1 MDCDFSPG
9 DISPVND
16 PFGAGPESVLR
27 PHRLYLPEIG
37 ARGSPCMKNL
47 ASPGPMAVLSPVTN
61 LALNMNNL
69 AVLGGQCETPKR
81 KKTLPLL
88 KIPSFASDASS
99 DAGLGLESPSPLD
112 SLDAEQNLQSVR
124 RFSFQAIWCRWESIY
139 LQPGLQLFGFL
150 THQCVCVVWLVPE
163 GGWVNSGTLFMPW
176 ESRRSNRAS
185 HTPYLLPLQTS
196 IHSLPLLPSSNKRGL
211 QRGFEKA
218 MEDAT
223 RAVNEKMPIR
233 RIHSLPLQ
241 LLGHSPNLRNKE
253 PDPSRYGVWTRAN
266 GCDNKEN
273 LAEENFEFKKP
284 SMPASRCRTRST
296 GGTKDAFAGRPNSA
310 PALMLSP
317 PSSHQ
322 PDSPEESSPFIL
334 RRPSLSCLHDD
345 DDDGFLEG
353 LDDVENDSEV
363 PLGMDSLLTAPLVA
377 KQSTDSNYSPVV
389 RCRPRGLFR
398 SPSMPNP
405 VGRVP
410 LKRPERPL
418 DENTPVRVKR
428 RRSLAGTQVAPTEQE
443 DVMPHQVQRSK
454 SFNHAQIER
463 MLDSDPSNVIGDFTK
478 MVKAMNGQYS
488 DLVERLFV
496 IDCRYPYEY
505 EGGHIK
511 GALNLHQ
518 EDQIEDYF
526 LKHPVLPECPE
537 KRVLLVFHCEF
548 SSERGPRMC
557 RYVRQRDRFLNEYPN
572 LHYPELYILKGGY
585 KDFFPLHK
593 SVCEPQAYRPMHHE
607 DFKEDLRKFRL
618 KSRTWAGERSKRDM
632 YSRLKNL

>member
-1 MDCDFSPG
+1 MDFEIAPG
-9 DISPVND
+9 DVSPVND
-16 PFGAGPESVLR
+16 PFSAGPESVLR
-27 PHRLYLPEIG
+27 SRFSLPEVG
-37 ARGSPCMKNL
+37 ARGPPCMKNL
-47 ASPGPMAVLSPVTN
+47 ASPGPMTVLSPVTN

-69 AVLGGQCETPKR
+69 AVLGGQCDTPKR

-112 SLDAEQNLQSVR
+112 TLDAEQNINL
-124 RFSFQAIWCRWESIY
+124 RFSFS
-139 LQPGLQLFGFL
+139 F
-150 THQCVCVVWLVPE
+150 
-163 GGWVNSGTLFMPW
+163 
-176 ESRRSNRAS
+176 
-185 HTPYLLPLQTS
+185 
-196 IHSLPLLPSSNKRGL
+196 
-211 QRGFEKA
+211 
-218 MEDAT
+218 
-223 RAVNEKMPIR
+223 
-233 RIHSLPLQ
+233 
-241 LLGHSPNLRNKE
+241 
-253 PDPSRYGVWTRAN
+253 
-266 GCDNKEN
+266 DNKEN

-284 SMPASRCRTRST
+284 SMPASRCCTRST
-296 GGTKDAFAGRPNSA
+296 GGTKDAFACRPNSA

-322 PDSPEESSPFIL
+322 PDSSDESSPFIL

-345 DDDGFLEG
+345 DDDDDGFLEG

-363 PLGMDSLLTAPLVA
+363 PFGMDSLLTAPLVA

-405 VGRVP
+405 VGRIP
-410 LKRPERPL
+410 LKRPERPQ

-443 DVMPHQVQRSK
+443 DVITH
-454 SFNHAQIER
+454 NWN
-463 MLDSDPSNVIGDFTK
+463 PSNVIGDFTK
-478 MVKAMNGQYS
+478 APALPTVEGKHQELKYITPDIMVKAINGQYS

-505 EGGHIK
+505 EGGHIT

-526 LKHPVLPECPE
+526 LKNPILPECPA

-557 RYVRQRDRFLNEYPN
+557 RHVRQRDRDLNEYPN

-593 SVCEPQAYRPMHHE
+593 SVCEPEAYRPMHHE

>member
-1 MDCDFSPG
+1 MDFEITPG
-9 DISPVND
+9 DVSPVND
-16 PFGAGPESVLR
+16 PFSAGPESVLR
-27 PHRLYLPEIG
+27 PRFSLPEVG

-47 ASPGPMAVLSPVTN
+47 ASPGPMTVLSPVTN

-69 AVLGGQCETPKR
+69 AVLGGQCDTPKR
-81 KKTLPLL
+81 KKTFPLL

-99 DAGLGLESPSPLD
+99 DH
-112 SLDAEQNLQSVR
+112 
-124 RFSFQAIWCRWESIY
+124 F
-139 LQPGLQLFGFL
+139 LFP
-150 THQCVCVVWLVPE
+150 H
-163 GGWVNSGTLFMPW
+163 
-176 ESRRSNRAS
+176 R
-185 HTPYLLPLQTS
+185 
-196 IHSLPLLPSSNKRGL
+196 
-211 QRGFEKA
+211 FEKA
-218 MEDAT
+218 MQDAT

-233 RIHSLPLQ
+233 RIHSLPLHF
-241 LLGHSPNLRNKE
+241 LGHSPNLKNKE

-266 GCDNKEN
+266 GSDNKEN

-284 SMPASRCRTRST
+284 SMPASRCRMRST
-296 GGTKDAFAGRPNSA
+296 GGTKDAFACRPNSA

-322 PDSPEESSPFIL
+322 PDSSDESSPFIL

-363 PLGMDSLLTAPLVA
+363 PFGMDSLLTAPLVA

-405 VGRVP
+405 VGRIP
-410 LKRPERPL
+410 LKRPERPQ

-454 SFNHAQIER
+454 SFDHAQIEK
-463 MLDSDPSNVIGDFTK
+463 MLDTDPSNVIGDFTK
-478 MVKAMNGQYS
+478 APALPTVEGKHQELKYITPDIMVKAMNGQYS

-505 EGGHIK
+505 EGGHIT

-526 LKHPVLPECPE
+526 LKNPILPECPA

-557 RYVRQRDRFLNEYPN
+557 RHVRQRDRDLNEYPN

-593 SVCEPQAYRPMHHE
+593 SVCEPEAYRPMHHE

>member
-1 MDCDFSPG
+1 MDFVISPG
-9 DISPVND
+9 DISPVSD
-16 PFGAGPESVLR
+16 PFSAGPDAVLR
-27 PHRLYLPEIG
+27 PPRLSLPEIG
-37 ARGSPCMKNL
+37 ARGSPCASL

-81 KKTLPLL
+81 KKNLPLL

-112 SLDAEQNLQSVR
+112 ALDAEQ
-124 RFSFQAIWCRWESIY
+124 
-139 LQPGLQLFGFL
+139 
-150 THQCVCVVWLVPE
+150 
-163 GGWVNSGTLFMPW
+163 
-176 ESRRSNRAS
+176 
-185 HTPYLLPLQTS
+185 
-196 IHSLPLLPSSNKRGL
+196 K
-211 QRGFEKA
+211 FEKA
-218 MEDAT
+218 MQDAT

-241 LLGHSPNLRNKE
+241 CLGHSPNLRNKE
-253 PDPSRYGVWTRAN
+253 PDPSRYGVWTCAN
-266 GCDNKEN
+266 SSDNKEN

-284 SMPASRCRTRST
+284 SMPASRCRTRSA

-317 PSSHQ
+317 PSSQQ
-322 PDSPEESSPFIL
+322 PDSSDEISPFIL
-334 RRPSLSCLHDD
+334 RRPSLSCLHDDD

-405 VGRVP
+405 GGRIP
-410 LKRPERPL
+410 LKRPERPQ

-428 RRSLAGTQVAPTEQE
+428 RRSLAGTQVAPTEQD
-443 DVMPHQVQRSK
+443 DVIPHQVQRSK
-454 SFNHAQIER
+454 SFNHTQIER
-463 MLDSDPSNVIGDFTK
+463 MLDTDPSNVTGDFTK
-478 MVKAMNGQYS
+478 APALPTVDGKHQELKYITPEIMVNAMKGQYS

-496 IDCRYPYEY
+496 IDCRYPSEY

-511 GALNLHQ
+511 GALNFHQ

-526 LKHPVLPECPE
+526 LKSPILPECPE

-557 RYVRQRDRFLNEYPN
+557 RFVRQRDRFLNEYPN

>member
-1 MDCDFSPG
+1 MVCFISYSLCVGQLHQISSPQRSTEMDVDIAPG

-16 PFGAGPESVLR
+16 PFSAGPDAVLR
-27 PHRLYLPEIG
+27 PPLLSLPEIG
-37 ARGSPCMKNL
+37 ARGSPCVTL

-81 KKTLPLL
+81 KKPLPLL

-112 SLDAEQNLQSVR
+112 ALDAEQ
-124 RFSFQAIWCRWESIY
+124 
-139 LQPGLQLFGFL
+139 
-150 THQCVCVVWLVPE
+150 
-163 GGWVNSGTLFMPW
+163 
-176 ESRRSNRAS
+176 
-185 HTPYLLPLQTS
+185 
-196 IHSLPLLPSSNKRGL
+196 K
-211 QRGFEKA
+211 FEKA
-218 MEDAT
+218 MQDAT

-241 LLGHSPNLRNKE
+241 FLGHSPNLRNKE
-253 PDPSRYGVWTRAN
+253 QDPSRYGVWTRAN
-266 GCDNKEN
+266 GSDNKEN

-284 SMPASRCRTRST
+284 SMPASRCCTRST
-296 GGTKDAFAGRPNSA
+296 GGTKDAFACRPNSA

-317 PSSHQ
+317 TSSHQ
-322 PDSPEESSPFIL
+322 PDSSDESSHFIL

-363 PLGMDSLLTAPLVA
+363 PFGMDSLLTAPLVA

-405 VGRVP
+405 GGRIP
-410 LKRPERPL
+410 LKRSERPQ

-443 DVMPHQVQRSK
+443 DVMPHQVLRSK
-454 SFNHAQIER
+454 SFSHTQIER
-463 MLDSDPSNVIGDFTK
+463 MLDTDPSNVTGDFTK
-478 MVKAMNGQYS
+478 APALPTVEGKHQELKYITPDIMVKAMNGQYS

-518 EDQIEDYF
+518 ENQIEDRF
-526 LKHPVLPECPE
+526 LKSPILPECPE

>member
-1 MDCDFSPG
+1 MCEVRYWIFFGRALNEMDFEAAPG
-9 DISPVND
+9 DVSPVD
-16 PFGAGPESVLR
+16 EPVLR
-27 PHRLYLPEIG
+27 PPRVSLPGVG
-37 ARGSPCMKNL
+37 ARGSPCVKSL

-61 LALNMNNL
+61 LALNLNNL

-81 KKTLPLL
+81 KKPLPLL

-99 DAGLGLESPSPLD
+99 DSGLGLESPSPLD
-112 SLDAEQNLQSVR
+112 TLDAEQ
-124 RFSFQAIWCRWESIY
+124 
-139 LQPGLQLFGFL
+139 
-150 THQCVCVVWLVPE
+150 
-163 GGWVNSGTLFMPW
+163 
-176 ESRRSNRAS
+176 
-185 HTPYLLPLQTS
+185 
-196 IHSLPLLPSSNKRGL
+196 K
-211 QRGFEKA
+211 FEKA
-218 MEDAT
+218 MQDAT
-223 RAVNEKMPIR
+223 RAVIEKMPIR

-241 LLGHSPNLRNKE
+241 FLGHSPNLKNKE
-253 PDPSRYGVWTRAN
+253 PDPSRYGVWTRTN
-266 GCDNKEN
+266 GSDNKEN

-284 SMPASRCRTRST
+284 SMPASRCRARST
-296 GGTKDAFAGRPNSA
+296 GGTKDAFACRPNSA

-317 PSSHQ
+317 PSNQ
-322 PDSPEESSPFIL
+322 PDSSDESSPFIL

-345 DDDGFLEG
+345 DDDDGFLEG

-363 PLGMDSLLTAPLVA
+363 PFGMDSLLTAPLVA
-377 KQSTDSNYSPVV
+377 KQSTDCNYSPVV

-405 VGRVP
+405 VGRIP
-410 LKRPERPL
+410 LKRPERPQ

-454 SFNHAQIER
+454 SFNHAQIES
-463 MLDSDPSNVIGDFTK
+463 MLATDPSNVIGDFTK
-478 MVKAMNGQYS
+478 APALPTVEGKHQELKYITPDIMVKAMNGQFS

-518 EDQIEDYF
+518 EDEIEGYF
-526 LKHPVLPECPE
+526 LKNPILPECPK

-557 RYVRQRDRFLNEYPN
+557 RYVRQRDRDLNEYPN
-572 LHYPELYILKGGY
+572 LNYPELYILKGGY

-593 SVCEPQAYRPMHHE
+593 SVCEPEAYRPMHHE

-618 KSRTWAGERSKRDM
+618 RSRTWAGERSKRDM